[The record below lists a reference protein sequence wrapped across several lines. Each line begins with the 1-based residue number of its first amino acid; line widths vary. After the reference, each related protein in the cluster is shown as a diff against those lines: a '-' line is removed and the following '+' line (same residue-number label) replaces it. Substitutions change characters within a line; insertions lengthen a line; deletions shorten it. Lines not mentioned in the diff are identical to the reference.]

1 MSDVLQSRPRLCRN
15 GSERLLQQIRT
26 VSNNVF
32 VRLQQALHRVAD
44 CGIQFFGINVTAT
57 ALGMSGFPV
66 IALPDSVPVGCG
78 MPCFSPIQTA
88 AVSADDFVGE
98 GREGAVPATGIRPF
112 DLHFLPHSFADD
124 TGMPV
129 LYML

>member
-1 MSDVLQSRPRLCRN
+1 MDIEFSLSDVLQSRPRLCRN

-44 CGIQFFGINVTAT
+44 CGIQFLGINVTAT

-78 MPCFSPIQTA
+78 I
-88 AVSADDFVGE
+88 VNGWGGE
-98 GREGAVPATGIRPF
+98 LSESYHLR
-112 DLHFLPHSFADD
+112 SFR
-124 TGMPV
+124 TKRKCTET
-129 LYML
+129 